1 MEDDSINFQKP
12 QPQNDQNEQKNQI
25 NQKDEK
31 EEKNQINQINQINQ
45 NNQINHINQIN
56 QINQK
61 EEKNQINQ
69 INKINQI
76 NQINQKDEKEKKAN
90 QETQETQD
98 IQYNPAPAASLSNL
112 NLNLKKSDIDFSK
125 LFFCIKGDITTV
137 ACDVIVNSSSPNML
151 PIMGVSKSIHNKCGS
166 GLLKYLKSNYNG
178 ILQGGIV
185 DSPNFGLKCKKII
198 HAVGPYQNNDLVRD
212 LENIYDQ
219 CLHYCFSHKY
229 YSIAF
234 PNISTGG
241 SKFNEERAAWI
252 AINTCKSWIERFGI
266 YWKGKVFFVCF
277 TDRNFEAYKKYFQDI
292 LGIS

>member
-61 EEKNQINQ
+61 
-69 INKINQI
+69 
-76 NQINQKDEKEKKAN
+76 DENEKKAN
-90 QETQETQD
+90 QETQD
-98 IQYNPAPAASLSNL
+98 IQDNPAPAASLSNL

-277 TDRNFEAYKKYFQDI
+277 TDRNFEAYKKYFRDI